1 MAVSL
6 TTCPTCKKGNKE
18 DARYCIHCGSILKVV
33 YCSQCGTVNP
43 DDLSQ
48 CLECGNPI
56 PKLTDIRWGPI
67 VNVLQPTSAMV
78 GETPQGEHS
87 EPEIQELD
95 DQRERSLLSKIKGRF
110 SRMGSRGD

>member
-1 MAVSL
+1 
-6 TTCPTCKKGNKE
+6 
-18 DARYCIHCGSILKVV
+18 
-33 YCSQCGTVNP
+33 
-43 DDLSQ
+43 
-48 CLECGNPI
+48 
-56 PKLTDIRWGPI
+56 
-67 VNVLQPTSAMV
+67 MV